1 MGKLDLTRRSLLK
14 AGGMGGLGAIGLS
27 LAGSPWSKALAASGS
42 VTLADIGV
50 GDPAGDW
57 SRYSNKTDWDVNL
70 VAVGNAPATIINV
83 LLGGGGTST
92 YDALHI
98 VGGVQEPLAQLGLI
112 LPVDPSRMPNW
123 GANEYIAQYFEND
136 GPGWPHIA
144 HEGQVYG
151 IPTILQGESICYLPD
166 ETGGVGS
173 VDSFGALFDPQYAG
187 YVALE
192 DNYTTA
198 GYKTAIHMKHAGI
211 ADIGNPVDMTKDE
224 INTVVDYLIE
234 KKKAGQFRVLW
245 TSFEQ
250 AVNLLLNKE
259 VVVLDGWEPMVIVA
273 NKQGANS
280 IYATPK
286 EGYLLWAMSGYI
298 TNNPARSEEHT
309 QAVYDL
315 FDFMLGP
322 WYGAKISA
330 MRGYMTN
337 SQAPGFAAANPDA
350 FAEGEA
356 EAAVANDANVKRK
369 LEFGGIWHN
378 RWPASYIEHEAAWA
392 RFKAA

>member
-1 MGKLDLTRRSLLK
+1 M
-14 AGGMGGLGAIGLS
+14 
-27 LAGSPWSKALAASGS
+27 
-42 VTLADIGV
+42 
-50 GDPAGDW
+50 
-57 SRYSNKTDWDVNL
+57 
-70 VAVGNAPATIINV
+70 
-83 LLGGGGTST
+83 
-92 YDALHI
+92 
-98 VGGVQEPLAQLGLI
+98 
-112 LPVDPSRMPNW
+112 
-123 GANEYIAQYFEND
+123 
-136 GPGWPHIA
+136 
-144 HEGQVYG
+144 
-151 IPTILQGESICYLPD
+151 
-166 ETGGVGS
+166 
-173 VDSFGALFDPQYAG
+173 
-187 YVALE
+187 ALE

-211 ADIGNPVDMTKDE
+211 ADIQNPVDMTKDE

-330 MRGYMTN
+330 MRGYMTKLAGTGLRRR
-337 SQAPGFAAANPDA
+337 QTRTR